1 MTLPSTAKT
10 PTSPPSVAP
19 LAHDERIRAAELR
32 SEAQLTNDRTQ
43 KAALLYEAGF
53 VTEALLHQP
62 AHAVQDYLSAYN
74 SDNRS
79 RLPLLSL
86 LRMFERRSSYKN
98 LARLYDA
105 ELRGARSPHEKAIAL
120 VDQACLDVIH
130 EGDSQAVTARL
141 WRALEHD
148 VSGEAALLLEANRRA
163 AADQDAAFKAL
174 LLRSESCDDA
184 HHRGVL
190 LLEVAAQREQAG
202 ELRAALEALRAATRG
217 KPPHEI
223 FLVALMRF
231 ARQHGFTSELVEA
244 CEQRAELIA
253 NELSERLV
261 DPEPDQ
267 PLIELLRSRAVA
279 LWYEAARLRCT
290 HLSDARGAIDCLSKA
305 LATRPDDLLLR
316 KTRMLAYDLLED
328 RASAAEE
335 AKALLEQGA
344 EGEDA
349 ATLHFRL
356 AEHALVAGDTARARE
371 SLMEAITSA
380 SGSIAADAIL
390 DDLLLDDGRHQD
402 RIERRESRAAGADGE
417 RAGRW
422 LLEAAQ
428 LAAHE
433 LGDATRARALFERA
447 EAKFPGQVETARAA
461 YGAALSTRDPALSN
475 LALQLML
482 ALELEE
488 QERAALLL
496 HGVDLADSEQRE
508 RELLALALD
517 AREEREPLAQIA
529 RQRAAEAKDF
539 ALLSRAHETL
549 SALSRRDDEA
559 VAHLCCAAR
568 ASVRGADLPRARELL
583 ERALGRDPAHA
594 YAISLLE
601 ELLRR
606 QGQGQELIELLRR
619 AADGEQS
626 GESAELAL
634 ISAGLVAEKQGDA
647 ARARTLYETA
657 ARKRP
662 GSVSALWCLSR
673 LAQRTHDDALAR
685 DAQLRLADLELAR
698 GEPGVESLLAGELLD
713 LQADAAEQ
721 AEPELA
727 RRLAPLLGNERLARH
742 AALVLLVGGKLPAEL
757 RARALDVLEA
767 HTEAGQKGIVARE
780 QLSQALSAGEPH
792 ARLFDLSE
800 EVLRLLPKDVWASF
814 CKSCVPLPH
823 DEEGHANLLLSLAEL
838 CGDANARRA
847 LTAEARWT
855 ERLYRSGALGGEP
868 ASAADASAARVLLE
882 SAAPAR
888 DDALRVA
895 ALSAL
900 EARFDGAERAE
911 LVLARGSAL
920 LARGDAVEALRCA
933 RELLRADPT
942 DPCALELKR
951 VAGRAAGD
959 FRAVV
964 EAGEALAAQ
973 LDGDFALSLLEES
986 AMVRSD
992 ELDDPPGAERI
1003 LGEVLAR
1010 APARPVAYAR
1020 LHDLLAE
1027 KSDTAELIALVA
1039 ARTKHVHDAE
1049 QLAKLFYELARL
1061 QRARGELELALDAID
1076 NVLMLEE
1083 NVGALALRV
1092 EIHSAR
1098 QEWDEAVAALEA
1110 MAVASGVPKAQRRL
1124 ARLGAADFL
1133 EHRLGRPRDALLQL
1147 DKVREDGHEDLPLLV
1162 RIADVAERAHEVQ
1175 RAVEALALAAARAPL
1190 SERIRLS
1197 LRRARLARDTL
1208 GRSDQAIVAFREV
1221 LDDDPEQREAV
1232 RELWALTND
1241 RAAIACFEQAARANL
1256 QSAPL
1261 DSQPLRDLRMWADL
1275 VGERDAAFAALLGL
1289 SVLAHVD
1296 EEERRQCDAA
1306 IRRAF
1311 PAQLRAGVALTSKEL
1326 APLLAPALDAR
1337 YANLLRTLFS
1347 AAAEIDQLEPGRFG
1361 VGRGQ
1366 RLSTREPS
1374 ALRDEAAAMAG
1385 ALGVTLGD
1393 IYVGGND
1400 LLRIA
1405 ALPGDG
1411 SVSLVLGMGVS
1422 APLGPTRRHQLAL
1435 QLAAC
1440 RLESLP
1446 LLSRGNVHAARLV
1459 WAALVAA
1466 EWPLPDA
1473 LADEDLGD
1481 LPRSMGRVLP
1491 RKLRKAL
1498 PELARSLP
1506 DGGTDVQRQ
1515 CALLLAHTRRLALLI
1530 GGDLQAGLDDAVG
1543 ALPSREVIARSPA
1556 AIDLI
1561 RTWTSA
1567 PLAALRKKLGL
1578 SL

>member
-1 MTLPSTAKT
+1 MTLHSTAKT
-10 PTSPPSVAP
+10 STSPPSVAP

-32 SEAQLTNDRTQ
+32 SEAQVTTDRTQ

-53 VTEALLHQP
+53 LTEALLHQP

-74 SDNRS
+74 SDSRS

-105 ELRGARSPHEKAIAL
+105 ELRGARSPHEKTIAL
-120 VDQACLDVIH
+120 VDQACLDLIH
-130 EGDSQAVTARL
+130 DGDSQAVTARL
-141 WRALEHD
+141 LRALEHD
-148 VSGEAALLLEANRRA
+148 VSGEAALLLEYNRRA
-163 AADQDAAFKAL
+163 ASDQDAAFKAL
-174 LLRSESCDDA
+174 SLRSESCDDA

-190 LLEVAAQREQAG
+190 LLEIAGQREQAG

-217 KPPHEI
+217 KPTHEI

-231 ARQHGFTSELVEA
+231 ARQHGFMAELVEA

-267 PLIELLRSRAVA
+267 ALIELLRSRTVA

-290 HLSDARGAIDCLSKA
+290 HLADPKGAVDCLSKA
-305 LATRPDDLLLR
+305 LTTRPDDLLLR

-335 AKALLEQGA
+335 ARALLAHGA

-356 AEHALVAGDTARARE
+356 AEHALVAGETARARE
-371 SLMEAITSA
+371 SLMEAIASA

-390 DDLLLDDGRHQD
+390 DDLLLDQQRHLD

-417 RAGRW
+417 RASRW

-433 LGDATRARALFERA
+433 LDDAARARTLFERA
-447 EAKFPGQVETARAA
+447 LTKHPGQAESARAA
-461 YGAALSTRDPALSN
+461 YGAALFTRDAALTSF
-475 LALQLML
+475 ALQQML

-496 HGVDLADSEQRE
+496 HAVELAESEERG
-508 RELLALALD
+508 RELLGAALEV
-517 AREEREPLAQIA
+517 REEREPIAQIA

-539 ALLSRAHETL
+539 VLLSRAHETL
-549 SALSRRDDEA
+549 AALSRRDDEA

-568 ASVRGADLPRARELL
+568 ASVRAADLPRARELL
-583 ERALGRDPAHA
+583 ERALGRDPAHP

-606 QGQGQELIELLRR
+606 QGQGHELIELLRR
-619 AADGEQS
+619 SADGEQS
-626 GESAELAL
+626 GENGELAL
-634 ISAGLVAEKQGDA
+634 ISAGLVAEKQGDM

-657 ARKRP
+657 AEKRP
-662 GSVSALWCLSR
+662 GSASPLWCLAR
-673 LAQRTHDDALAR
+673 LAQRSQDDALAR
-685 DAQLRLADLELAR
+685 EAQLRLGALEVAR
-698 GEPGVESLLAGELLD
+698 GEPGVESLLAAELLD
-713 LQADAAEQ
+713 LRAE
-721 AEPELA
+721 AEPAGAEVAQRLLPLLDNPKLA
-727 RRLAPLLGNERLARH
+727 RQ
-742 AALVLLVGGKLPAEL
+742 AALVLLVAGKLPPEL

-767 HTEAGQKGIVARE
+767 NTEASQKGFIARE

-792 ARLFDLSE
+792 ARLLDLSE

-823 DEEGHANLLLSLAEL
+823 DEEGHVNGLLKLAEL
-838 CGDANARRA
+838 CGDAPVQRA

-855 ERLYRSGALGGEP
+855 ERLYRSGALAAEAHGV
-868 ASAADASAARVLLE
+868 ADASTARVLLE
-882 SAAPAR
+882 CAAPAR
-888 DDALRVA
+888 DDALRVDALA
-895 ALSAL
+895 AL
-900 EARFDGAERAE
+900 EERFEGRERAE
-911 LVLARGSAL
+911 LVLARGNAL
-920 LARGDAVEALRCA
+920 LARGDAEAALGCA
-933 RELLRADPT
+933 TALLRNDPADA
-942 DPCALELKR
+942 CALELKR
-951 VAGRAAGD
+951 MAGRAAGE

-964 EAGEALAAQ
+964 EAAEALATQ
-973 LDGDFALSLLEES
+973 LAGDFALSLLEES
-986 AMVRSD
+986 AMVRID
-992 ELDDPPGAERI
+992 ELDDATGAERI
-1003 LGEVLAR
+1003 LAQVLAR
-1010 APARPVAYAR
+1010 APSRPVAYAR
-1020 LHDLLAE
+1020 QHDLLADKE
-1027 KSDTAELIALVA
+1027 DNSELIALVA

-1061 QRARGELELALDAID
+1061 YRARGELELALDAID
-1076 NVLMLEE
+1076 NVLLLEE
-1083 NVGALALRV
+1083 HVGALALRI
-1092 EIHSAR
+1092 EIHTAR
-1098 QEWDEAVAALEA
+1098 QEWDEAVGALEA
-1110 MAVASGVPKAQRRL
+1110 LASAGGVPKAQRRL

-1133 EHRLGRPRDALLQL
+1133 EHRLARPRDALLQL
-1147 DKVREDGHEDLPLLV
+1147 EKVREEGHDDVPLLL
-1162 RIADVAERAHEVQ
+1162 RIADVAERAHNPQ
-1175 RAVEALALAAARAPL
+1175 RAGEALALAAAKAPH
-1190 SERIRLS
+1190 SERVRLS

-1208 GRSDQAIVAFREV
+1208 GRSDQAMVAFREV

-1232 RELWALTND
+1232 RELWALTHD
-1241 RAAIACFEQAARANL
+1241 RDAIACFERAVRDNL
-1256 QSAPL
+1256 RREPL
-1261 DSQPLRDLRMWADL
+1261 NPQPLRDLRMWADL
-1275 VGERDAAFAALLGL
+1275 VGDHDAAFVSLLTL
-1289 SVLAHVD
+1289 SVLHQVD
-1296 EEERRQCDAA
+1296 EAERKQCDAA

-1311 PAQLRAGVALTSKEL
+1311 PARLAAGVTLTSKEL
-1326 APLLAPALDAR
+1326 APLLAPALDRR
-1337 YANLLRTLFS
+1337 YENLLRALFG
-1347 AAAEIDQLEPGRFG
+1347 AAAEIDQLEPSRYG

-1374 ALRDEAAAMAG
+1374 VLRDELAALAG
-1385 ALGVTLGD
+1385 ALGVALGD
-1393 IYVGGND
+1393 VYVGGND

-1405 ALPGDG
+1405 AVPGDG
-1411 SVSLVLGMGVS
+1411 SVALVLGMGVS

-1440 RLESLP
+1440 RLDSLP
-1446 LLSRGNVHAARLV
+1446 LLSRGNLHAARLV

-1466 EWPLPDA
+1466 EWRLPEE
-1473 LADEDLGD
+1473 LADQDLGD
-1481 LPRSMGRVLP
+1481 LPRSMSRVLP
-1491 RKLRKAL
+1491 RRLKKML
-1498 PELARSLP
+1498 PELARALP
-1506 DGGTDVQRQ
+1506 DGGLDVPRQ
-1515 CALLLAHTRRLALLI
+1515 CALLLAHTRRLALLVA
-1530 GGDLQAGLDDAVG
+1530 GDLQAGLDDAVG
-1543 ALPSREVIARSPA
+1543 ALPSRDVIAGSEA
-1556 AIDLI
+1556 AVDLI
-1561 RTWTSA
+1561 RTWTSG